1 MSRLRL
7 IDSPISWVLAGLA
20 IGFRLAN
27 WASSRLR
34 IIDSPIS
41 WVLAG
46 LAIGF
51 GLGMNWTFE
60 WLGLEWSSVW
70 LVAIGLGVFIA
81 YLAFHGPAK
90 RETEGRL
97 FMAGPAFILSWVVGF
112 AVRGILF

>member
-1 MSRLRL
+1 M
-7 IDSPISWVLAGLA
+7 
-20 IGFRLAN
+20 
-27 WASSRLR
+27 SRLR

-41 WVLAG
+41 WVIAG

-51 GLGMNWTFE
+51 GLGVN
-60 WLGLEWSSVW
+60 SASVW

-90 RETEGRL
+90 RETEGKL

-112 AVRGILF
+112 AVRGILL